1 MSAPRR
7 GPPPLPTTP
16 HLPTKLHLPTGFS
29 AELLLL
35 GLWGPAEVH
44 LIYVLGELVGRV
56 ERPAA
61 LHVGQ
66 EPWGLYDLVGRRVAE
81 GSTPRTLDYLYLLPE
96 SRRAAA

>member
-44 LIYVLGELVGRV
+44 LIYVL
-56 ERPAA
+56 
-61 LHVGQ
+61 
-66 EPWGLYDLVGRRVAE
+66 YDLVGRRVAE